1 MKIQRVER
9 ILLII
14 GLTFLAVWAG
24 ARLYG
29 TMGSR
34 AAIARFQTD
43 HATSPTG
50 SPSVSPD
57 PGPDSPIDFQLW
69 SIQRISAYK
78 DSLTKKMEAPLAIL
92 RIPKI
97 GLEVPVFNDT
107 DDLTLNRGVGRILG
121 TAQVGQTGNLG
132 IAGHRDGFFRAL
144 RDITAGDVVELV
156 RPEHT
161 DRYTVSG
168 IKIVSPEDTYVLGP
182 TPIPTLTLVTCF
194 PFYFVGH
201 APKRYIVT
209 ASLENM
215 PESDLGAGEKS
226 ISVARG
232 LETRRRK
239 NDLNQVVKNDL
250 AWPAGWRRSLYRIL
264 RTVGSASAN
273 QQDRSTR

>member
-1 MKIQRVER
+1 MQIRRVER
-9 ILLII
+9 ILLVI
-14 GLTFLAVWAG
+14 GLTFLAVWAA
-24 ARLYG
+24 ARLYR

-34 AAIARFQTD
+34 AAIARFQAN
-43 HATSPTG
+43 HATDSA
-50 SPSVSPD
+50 SESPD
-57 PGPDSPIDFQLW
+57 PASDPPIDFQLW

-78 DSLTKKMEAPLAIL
+78 DSLTKKMSAPLAIL

-121 TAQVGQTGNLG
+121 TAQVGQPGNLG

-156 RPEHT
+156 RPERT
-161 DRYTVSG
+161 DRYAVSG
-168 IKIVSPEDTYVLGP
+168 IRIVSPEDTYVLNP
-182 TPIPTLTLVTCF
+182 TSIPTLTLVTCF

-215 PESDLGAGEKS
+215 VESDLGAGEES
-226 ISVARG
+226 IFGARG
-232 LETRRRK
+232 LEIRRRK
-239 NDLNQVVKNDL
+239 DDLNQVVKNDL
-250 AWPAGWRRSLYRIL
+250 AWPAAWRRSLYRLL